1 MVQECLDQS
10 IRTKKVHDRA
20 GIGKT
25 LTPEKSRL
33 LRRVVPILLL
43 LAFVLLFVFDV
54 FDFLHDRER
63 IENFF
68 NDSGVFGPVLY
79 VLAFVAAQPLSLP
92 GAALIIPA
100 TFVWSWW
107 EVLIYSMLGGII
119 ASSIGFIVARWL
131 AQDWV
136 RKRLPQRFI
145 GWEKRFVK
153 NALLSTIAL
162 RVVTGYAPAADW
174 FLGITNIKWRE
185 FFIGTVIGLLPITFL
200 FSFYGDDTVR
210 WVQNAPLIAL
220 AVVIGVVLLLSAVKR
235 HRKRTEAIW

>member
-1 MVQECLDQS
+1 M
-10 IRTKKVHDRA
+10 
-20 GIGKT
+20 
-25 LTPEKSRL
+25 TPEKSRL

-43 LAFVLLFVFDV
+43 LAFALLFVFDV
-54 FDFLHDRER
+54 FSFLHDRER
-63 IENFF
+63 IEDFF

-107 EVLIYSMLGGII
+107 EVLVYSMLGGII

-162 RVVTGYAPAADW
+162 REVTGYAPAADW

-200 FSFYGDDTVR
+200 FSYYGDDTVR
-210 WVQNAPLIAL
+210 WVQDAPLIAL
-220 AVVIGVVLLLSAVKR
+220 AVVIAGVLLLSAVKR
-235 HRKRTEAIW
+235 HRKRNEAI

>member
-1 MVQECLDQS
+1 MYKRGEVFRS
-10 IRTKKVHDRA
+10 I
-20 GIGKT
+20 
-25 LTPEKSRL
+25 
-33 LRRVVPILLL
+33 
-43 LAFVLLFVFDV
+43 LAFALLFVFDV
-54 FDFLHDRER
+54 FSFLHDRER
-63 IENFF
+63 IEDFF

-107 EVLIYSMLGGII
+107 EVLVYSMLGGII

-174 FLGITNIKWRE
+174 ILGITNIKWRE

-200 FSFYGDDTVR
+200 FSYYGDDTVR
-210 WVQNAPLIAL
+210 WVQDAPLIAL
-220 AVVIGVVLLLSAVKR
+220 AVVIVGVILLSAVKR
-235 HRKRTEAIW
+235 HRKRNEAI